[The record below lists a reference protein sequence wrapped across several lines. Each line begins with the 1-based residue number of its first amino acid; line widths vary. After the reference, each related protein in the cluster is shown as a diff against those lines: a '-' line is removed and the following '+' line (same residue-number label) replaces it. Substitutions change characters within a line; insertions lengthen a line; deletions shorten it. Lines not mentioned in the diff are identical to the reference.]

1 MKLTSPYAFLSPFTS
16 PIVYETA
23 TNLNLPLLPSYLLIA
38 AFLAS
43 FLKSSKDSSLFLR
56 SNEGMAGNVKKGGG
70 AKKSRKPGDGEEERD
85 DLVSCRHC
93 NFNID
98 IMTNSSTPVD

>member
-1 MKLTSPYAFLSPFTS
+1 MCFLSPFTC

-43 FLKSSKDSSLFLR
+43 FLKSSKDPSLFLR

-85 DLVSCRHC
+85 DLVSVDVATL
-93 NFNID
+93 I
-98 IMTNSSTPVD
+98 STSRQILLRQSTELF